1 MKLRHSSDPLLATS
15 IVGQSERRWRLGLNP
30 AVPFHIVVNGGVGR
44 SNLNLTGLAVRRLN
58 VNGGVGQ
65 TDIVFPS
72 VTGLMEAAVVGGVG
86 EIGLRV
92 PEDVGVTILVDRGIG
107 EITLGD
113 RFGRTG
119 ERSFESQGSQL
130 ASGHLQLRV
139 DVGVGNITI
148 E

>member
-1 MKLRHSSDPLLATS
+1 M
-15 IVGQSERRWRLGLNP
+15 
-30 AVPFHIVVNGGVGR
+30 
-44 SNLNLTGLAVRRLN
+44 NLTGLAVRRLN
-58 VNGGVGQ
+58 VNGGVGR

-72 VTGLMEAAVVGGVG
+72 LTGLMEAAVVGGVG

-92 PEDVGVTILVDRGIG
+92 PEDVGVTILVNRGIG

-119 ERSFESQGSQL
+119 EGSFESQGSRL
-130 ASGHLQLRV
+130 ASGHLQLMV